1 MEDYAL
7 ICDVQVVETT
17 PSRITLRVTAKDGV
31 PVDGRDL
38 AAEFL
43 NYVLDM
49 AATKLRT
56 KKSFLNGFTKL
67 HMFVLTL
74 RCEHSCLY
82 CQVSRQ
88 TEDRVRYDMS
98 RETADKALDVMFSS
112 PSPFLTLEF
121 QGGEPFLA
129 FSLM

>member
-43 NYVLDM
+43 NYVLDL
-49 AATKLRT
+49 AAVEAQATP
-56 KKSFLNGFTKL
+56 G
-67 HMFVLTL
+67 
-74 RCEHSCLY
+74 
-82 CQVSRQ
+82 
-88 TEDRVRYDMS
+88 
-98 RETADKALDVMFSS
+98 
-112 PSPFLTLEF
+112 P
-121 QGGEPFLA
+121 
-129 FSLM
+129 